1 MRRDYDEDTL
11 ERIRT
16 EHLAYRGRLRV
27 WSRDPSE
34 ATPLVSM
41 QLSSTR
47 RARST
52 ASWGGFAKGP
62 KAAVW
67 GDRFDPDAT

>member
-16 EHLAYRGRLRV
+16 EHLAYRGRFRV

-41 QLSSTR
+41 H
-47 RARST
+47 
-52 ASWGGFAKGP
+52 
-62 KAAVW
+62 
-67 GDRFDPDAT
+67 